1 MSCCKDYQKSKV
13 YCWERL
19 HMREGQWLEF
29 AEIEPYVH
37 AVWKALGLKY
47 PPLVENFHAIYIYL
61 VLVYRLTSALPATGA
76 SHATIL
82 HELAHALTCT
92 VAGSTDK
99 HGPEFVGIYM
109 KLAAQHLGESL
120 FKLWYTAE
128 ASGVAFNPAATP
140 SINDVQ

>member
-29 AEIEPYVH
+29 AEIEEYVH
-37 AVWKALGLKY
+37 KVWKALDLKY
-47 PPLVENFHAIYIYL
+47 PPLVEKLHANDKNL
-61 VLVYRLTSALPATGA
+61 GKGNRSMVAFPATGA
-76 SHATIL
+76 SQATIL